1 MRSLREWYESGF
13 LVFWFSGFWMEWL
26 LKQFDHIVFS
36 TRFQEELYEEHYKNL
51 PKHSVIENALP
62 VGKPV
67 RHQKHDPFR
76 LLFMGRFVGF
86 KNLVALLK
94 AVGALRDST
103 QLTINSAPLHTI
115 MTFVGSGPME
125 SCLRSLVTKSRL
137 QNVVTFL
144 PPVHGEEKQRIFAEH
159 DLLILPSITE
169 ISPNVA
175 LEARAAGLP
184 VLLTKETGLSI
195 KLSEGMVLRD
205 LSTAEKITGA
215 IKDIEEKYTEIA
227 ALASSPS

>member
-1 MRSLREWYESGF
+1 
-13 LVFWFSGFWMEWL
+13 
-26 LKQFDHIVFS
+26 
-36 TRFQEELYEEHYKNL
+36 
-51 PKHSVIENALP
+51 
-62 VGKPV
+62 
-67 RHQKHDPFR
+67 
-76 LLFMGRFVGF
+76 
-86 KNLVALLK
+86 
-94 AVGALRDST
+94 
-103 QLTINSAPLHTI
+103 

-144 PPVHGEEKQRIFAEH
+144 PPVHREEKQRVFAEH

-227 ALASSPS
+227 ALASSPSSQRHWKNVTEEFLMLCRVRSHT